1 MQYLNHSLLMKR
13 YFEQVGEFRPNKGT
27 ILKASVD
34 YIKLLK
40 GDSEKLKPLE
50 AELKRSEQEIRRQM
64 IRIQVRLDAHSPL
77 IFPAIPNV
85 MSAFV

>member
-1 MQYLNHSLLMKR
+1 M
-13 YFEQVGEFRPNKGT
+13 GEFRPNKGT

-64 IRIQVRLDAHSPL
+64 IRIQVL
-77 IFPAIPNV
+77 
-85 MSAFV
+85 